1 MLEAIMAI
9 ENNFNQELLKVLHL
23 KLNLTK
29 FHK

>member
-9 ENNFNQELLKVLHL
+9 ENNFNQELLEVLHL
-23 KLNLTK
+23 KLKLTK